1 MTNKVELT
9 QIREWVIIDR
19 ETGMASYFE
28 TFDEAIHSPIKGH
41 VMSEYYYE
49 YNYKNILC
57 LKQEL

>member
-28 TFDEAIHSPIKGH
+28 TFDEVIHSPIKGH

-49 YNYKNILC
+49 YNYKNL
-57 LKQEL
+57 E